1 MEADLGRSGEPV
13 TFKMELFVTTVTDFP
28 PPPHGYHYKE
38 LHLRHWRGPLSASA
52 DDLSLLPAIANY
64 LAFRFFLYSI
74 FEEKLSKQK
83 DFSKFTNQKLYF
95 FEQTF
100 SRIML
105 QKRAQKSMGKICE
118 GGCFLLNYTSTRVHG
133 MISITK

>member
-13 TFKMELFVTTVTDFP
+13 TFKIDLCVTTVTDCP
-28 PPPHGYHYKE
+28 RPHGYHYKE

-83 DFSKFTNQKLYF
+83 DFSKSTNQKLYF